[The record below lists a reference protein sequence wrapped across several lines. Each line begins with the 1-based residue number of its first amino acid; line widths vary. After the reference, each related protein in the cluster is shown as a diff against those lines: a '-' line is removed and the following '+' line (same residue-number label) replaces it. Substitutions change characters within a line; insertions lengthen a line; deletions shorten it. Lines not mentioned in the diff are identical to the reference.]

1 MVKRLV
7 QYLKGYVFFIFVI
20 LVFALINVVTTLL
33 IPVLIGNAID
43 CIIDFNNVN
52 FEQINKILFFIFLCI
67 LVGNIFGYLYEYM
80 MSFVCEKV
88 VIHLRCEVFNKIL
101 HLPLSYIDSHR
112 HGDMVSLI
120 ISDIEQVSDGLL
132 QGFKQLYRGIIMII
146 ATLLFMFLI
155 KWKVALIVILVTPLS
170 LFVAWF
176 ISKKSH
182 DYFTKQAKIKGE
194 LSGYILEMVTNQKN
208 IKSFCYEE
216 TAIQRFEQI
225 NQDLYQIGINAQ
237 FISSTT
243 NPSTR
248 FVNGLV
254 YALVGIVGA
263 VFVVKDPLSFSVG
276 MLSSFLSYANQYTK
290 PFNEISGVVSEVQS
304 AFASF
309 KRIINLLDVDDEI
322 DDGLKEIDLPV
333 DHIKFENVNFSYQEN
348 QPLITDFNLTIEK
361 GEKVAI
367 VGPTGCGKTTMIN
380 LLLRYYDPVNG
391 AIYIDDVNT
400 LDIKK
405 DNLRQ
410 AYGLVLQDTWIFKGT
425 VKDNIAYAKQ
435 DASFEEVVKAAKL
448 AHAHSFIKRLPNG
461 YDTMISSNSGLSQG
475 EKQLITIARL
485 MMLKPDMVIL
495 DEATSSIDTRT
506 EKKIVDAF
514 NYMMNGRTS
523 FIIAHR
529 LSTVQEADKII
540 VMKSGHIMEIG
551 NHKELLAKD
560 GFYAKLYHQ
569 GIVDS

>member
-1 MVKRLV
+1 M
-7 QYLKGYVFFIFVI
+7 
-20 LVFALINVVTTLL
+20 
-33 IPVLIGNAID
+33 
-43 CIIDFNNVN
+43 
-52 FEQINKILFFIFLCI
+52 
-67 LVGNIFGYLYEYM
+67 
-80 MSFVCEKV
+80 
-88 VIHLRCEVFNKIL
+88 
-101 HLPLSYIDSHR
+101 
-112 HGDMVSLI
+112 
-120 ISDIEQVSDGLL
+120 
-132 QGFKQLYRGIIMII
+132 
-146 ATLLFMFLI
+146 
-155 KWKVALIVILVTPLS
+155 
-170 LFVAWF
+170 
-176 ISKKSH
+176 
-182 DYFTKQAKIKGE
+182 
-194 LSGYILEMVTNQKN
+194 
-208 IKSFCYEE
+208 
-216 TAIQRFEQI
+216 
-225 NQDLYQIGINAQ
+225 
-237 FISSTT
+237 
-243 NPSTR
+243 
-248 FVNGLV
+248 
-254 YALVGIVGA
+254 
-263 VFVVKDPLSFSVG
+263 VKDPLSFSVG

-475 EKQLITIARL
+475 E
-485 MMLKPDMVIL
+485 
-495 DEATSSIDTRT
+495 
-506 EKKIVDAF
+506 
-514 NYMMNGRTS
+514 NN
-523 FIIAHR
+523 
-529 LSTVQEADKII
+529 
-540 VMKSGHIMEIG
+540 
-551 NHKELLAKD
+551 
-560 GFYAKLYHQ
+560 
-569 GIVDS
+569 

>member
-1 MVKRLV
+1 M
-7 QYLKGYVFFIFVI
+7 
-20 LVFALINVVTTLL
+20 
-33 IPVLIGNAID
+33 
-43 CIIDFNNVN
+43 
-52 FEQINKILFFIFLCI
+52 
-67 LVGNIFGYLYEYM
+67 
-80 MSFVCEKV
+80 
-88 VIHLRCEVFNKIL
+88 
-101 HLPLSYIDSHR
+101 
-112 HGDMVSLI
+112 
-120 ISDIEQVSDGLL
+120 
-132 QGFKQLYRGIIMII
+132 
-146 ATLLFMFLI
+146 
-155 KWKVALIVILVTPLS
+155 
-170 LFVAWF
+170 
-176 ISKKSH
+176 KKP
-182 DYFTKQAKIKGE
+182 
-194 LSGYILEMVTNQKN
+194 
-208 IKSFCYEE
+208 
-216 TAIQRFEQI
+216 AIQRFEQI

-405 DNLRQ
+405 
-410 AYGLVLQDTWIFKGT
+410 
-425 VKDNIAYAKQ
+425 
-435 DASFEEVVKAAKL
+435 
-448 AHAHSFIKRLPNG
+448 
-461 YDTMISSNSGLSQG
+461 
-475 EKQLITIARL
+475 
-485 MMLKPDMVIL
+485 VI
-495 DEATSSIDTRT
+495 
-506 EKKIVDAF
+506 
-514 NYMMNGRTS
+514 
-523 FIIAHR
+523 
-529 LSTVQEADKII
+529 
-540 VMKSGHIMEIG
+540 
-551 NHKELLAKD
+551 
-560 GFYAKLYHQ
+560 
-569 GIVDS
+569 